1 MKNVNSILS
10 AVLILQ
16 MGSSFA
22 SEAPFEILEEN
33 KLITELKKEKDPAK
47 RDALVNSL
55 SNKCPFKED
64 SSEVGAL
71 ITSSINLNNAVN
83 VSDAKKVECQG
94 YVDNINAS
102 LANTKKMQALLND
115 ANANEKI
122 DDVAKTK
129 LEEDLKTTLAGTSG
143 LHSLLASQCSVSSSN
158 SVVSGSNQ
166 IIGAVENGSTA
177 LAFVNPVA
185 ALIGAG
191 AAATGRL
198 VVGLGDWI
206 FNSPKKDVGDEV
218 KDSERF
224 VNDLCAFRDL
234 TYKYDKLA
242 NDPFKKDA
250 VTEEKKKDDPGRV
263 KALLT
268 KKVDLEIELAESS
281 DLLVCTQQM
290 RSSVDSLQAFSKDLA
305 PFIEKPASQ
314 RECLN
319 ILNKYI
325 DTKSTDRPSP
335 LDTLATRYGCV
346 SSEDS
351 ELEVEMENKRHQSF
365 CKNYAAIE
373 KMVEGDLYEK
383 CENEDFQKQ
392 ANLKFTSLSDLILR
406 SIEDESKSLV
416 PAEAKIKG
424 LQAAAKSAS
433 DELQRAREGDQ
444 ASKLTQEKYNGLKA
458 TMDINP
464 ITNMNTAR
472 AMTFVGRN
480 LLGARFDTFAEKS
493 LESAEKDIEEASDV
507 LEDLVK
513 QKDKIEGKKFFSFKS
528 YKGAEKAQAQKE
540 LCSSAYQVK
549 RQFINGYRSNAG
561 IKDICDFTKG
571 DGIPP
576 LKSLGVNFD
585 SYSATSSNREYNMTS
600 RCKEIDVQ
608 VAKNN
613 DAIKKQL
620 TAMSSLGC
628 EN

>member
-1 MKNVNSILS
+1 MKNVNSLLS
-10 AVLILQ
+10 TILILQ
-16 MGSSFA
+16 MGTAIA

-33 KLITELKKEKDPAK
+33 KLITELRKEKDPSR
-47 RDALVNSL
+47 RDALVNQL

-64 SSEVGAL
+64 NSEIGAL
-71 ITSSINLNNAVN
+71 IPESINLNTKAN
-83 VSDAKKVECQG
+83 VSDAKKAECQG

-102 LANTKKMQALLND
+102 LSNTKKMQTLLND
-115 ANANEKI
+115 PDSKI
-122 DDVAKTK
+122 DDVSKEK
-129 LEEDLKTTLAGTSG
+129 LEQDLKTTLAGTSG
-143 LHSLLASQCSVSSSN
+143 LHSLLASQCTVSQNS

-166 IIGAVENGSTA
+166 LIGAVENGSSA
-177 LAFVNPVA
+177 LAYVNPVA

-206 FNSPKKDVGDEV
+206 FNRPKKDIGDEV

-242 NDPFKKDA
+242 TDPFKKDPSA
-250 VTEEKKKDDPGRV
+250 EEKKTDPE
-263 KALLT
+263 KEKKLLQR
-268 KKVDLEIELAESS
+268 KIELEIELAENQ
-281 DLLVCTQQM
+281 DLLVCSQEM
-290 RSSVDSLQAFSKDLA
+290 KSSVDGLQAFSKELA

-314 RECLN
+314 KECLN
-319 ILNKYI
+319 VLNKYI
-325 DTKSTDRPSP
+325 DSKSENKPSP
-335 LDTLATRYGCV
+335 LDVLATRYGCL
-346 SSEDS
+346 SSENS
-351 ELEVEMENKRHQSF
+351 ELEIENKRYMSF
-365 CKNYAAIE
+365 CKNYSAIE

-383 CENEDFQKQ
+383 CESEDFQKQ

-406 SIEDESKSLV
+406 SIEEDSKSLAPIEEKV
-416 PAEAKIKG
+416 KG
-424 LQAAAKSAS
+424 LQAASKIAN
-433 DELQRAREGDQ
+433 DELQRVREGDH
-444 ASKLTQEKYNGLKA
+444 ASKLSLEKYNGLKA

-480 LLGARFDTFAEKS
+480 LLGDRFDTFAEKS
-493 LESAEKDIEEASDV
+493 LDSAEADIEEASEV

-513 QKDKIEGKKFFSFKS
+513 QKEKIEGKKFFSFKKYS
-528 YKGAEKAQAQKE
+528 GSEKVQAQKE
-540 LCSSAYQVK
+540 LCEGAYQVK

-585 SYSATSSNREYNMTS
+585 SYSATSSNREGNITN
-600 RCKEIDVQ
+600 RCKEIDIQ

-613 DAIKKQL
+613 QEIKKQL
-620 TAMSSLGC
+620 TVMSGLGC
-628 EN
+628 EK

>member
-1 MKNVNSILS
+1 MKNVNSLLS
-10 AVLILQ
+10 TILILQ
-16 MGSSFA
+16 MGTAFA

-33 KLITELKKEKDPAK
+33 KLITELKRETDSSKKDV
-47 RDALVNSL
+47 LISNL

-64 SSEVGAL
+64 NSEVGAL
-71 ITSSINLNNAVN
+71 IPVSISLNASVN
-83 VSDAKKVECQG
+83 VTDSKKAECQG

-102 LANTKKMQALLND
+102 LANTKKMQTLLN
-115 ANANEKI
+115 NPESNI
-122 DDVAKTK
+122 DDTSKAKI
-129 LEEDLKTTLAGTSG
+129 EEDLKNTLAGTSG
-143 LHSLLASQCSVSSSN
+143 LHSLLASQCSVNSSN
-158 SVVSGSNQ
+158 SVVSSSNQ
-166 IIGAVENGSTA
+166 FIGAVESGSTA

-198 VVGLGDWI
+198 VVGLGDWL
-206 FNSPKKDVGDEV
+206 FNRPKKDLGDEV

-242 NDPFKKDA
+242 TDPFKKDQLE
-250 VTEEKKKDDPGRV
+250 EEKKKAKDPARE
-263 KALLT
+263 KKLLI
-268 KKVDLEIELAESS
+268 KKIDLEIELAENK

-290 RSSVDSLQAFSKDLA
+290 RSSIDSLQTFSRDLA

-325 DTKSTDRPSP
+325 DTKSTDKPSA
-335 LDTLATRYGCV
+335 LDTLATRYGCLN
-346 SSEDS
+346 SDDLD
-351 ELEVEMENKRHQSF
+351 LEIENKRNLSF
-365 CKNYAAIE
+365 CKNYTAIE

-383 CENEDFQKQ
+383 CEDEDFQKQ

-406 SIEDESKSLV
+406 SIEDEVRSLA

-424 LQAAAKSAS
+424 LQAASQKAN

-444 ASKLTQEKYNGLKA
+444 ASKLAQEKYNGLKA

-493 LESAEKDIEEASDV
+493 LSSAEKDIEEASDV
-507 LEDLVK
+507 LKDLVK
-513 QKDKIEGKKFFSFKS
+513 QKDKIEGKKFFSFKKYS
-528 YKGAEKAQAQKE
+528 GAEKAEAQKE
-540 LCSSAYQVK
+540 VCDSAYQIK

-585 SYSATSSNREYNMTS
+585 SYSATSSNRENNMTS

-613 DAIKKQL
+613 NEIKKQL
-620 TAMSSLGC
+620 TAMAGLGC
-628 EN
+628 SN

>member
-1 MKNVNSILS
+1 MKNANSLLS
-10 AVLILQ
+10 TILILQ
-16 MGSSFA
+16 MGTAIA

-33 KLITELKKEKDPAK
+33 KLITELKKEKDPSK
-47 RDALVNSL
+47 RDALVNQL

-64 SSEVGAL
+64 NSEVGAL
-71 ITSSINLNNAVN
+71 IPVSINLNNSVN
-83 VSDAKKVECQG
+83 VSDAKKECQG

-102 LANTKKMQALLND
+102 LANSKKMQTLLND
-115 ANANEKI
+115 PDAKI
-122 DDVAKTK
+122 DEASKAK

-143 LHSLLASQCSVSSSN
+143 LHSLLASQCSVSQSN
-158 SVVSGSNQ
+158 TVISGSNQ
-166 IIGAVENGSTA
+166 LIGAVENGSSA
-177 LAFVNPVA
+177 LAYVNPVA

-198 VVGLGDWI
+198 VVGLGDWL
-206 FNSPKKDVGDEV
+206 FNRPKKDVGDEV

-242 NDPFKKDA
+242 TDPFKKDPA
-250 VTEEKKKDDPGRV
+250 AEEKKKDDPE
-263 KALLT
+263 KIKKLLT
-268 KKVDLEIELAESS
+268 KKVDLEIELSESN

-325 DTKSTDRPSP
+325 DTKGTDRPSA
-335 LDTLATRYGCV
+335 LDTLATRYGCM

-351 ELEVEMENKRHQSF
+351 ELEIENKRYISF

-373 KMVEGDLYEK
+373 KMIEGDLYEK

-392 ANLKFTSLSDLILR
+392 ASLKFTSLTDLILR
-406 SIEDESKSLV
+406 SIEDDSKSLA

-424 LQAAAKSAS
+424 LQAASKNAA

-444 ASKLTQEKYNGLKA
+444 ANKLTQEKYNGLKS

-480 LLGARFDTFAEKS
+480 LLGERFDTFAEKS

-513 QKDKIEGKKFFSFKS
+513 QKEKIEGKKFFSFKT

-540 LCSSAYQVK
+540 LCSGAYQVK

-620 TAMSSLGC
+620 TAMAGLGC

>member
-1 MKNVNSILS
+1 
-10 AVLILQ
+10 
-16 MGSSFA
+16 MGVAIA

-33 KLITELKKEKDPAK
+33 KMITELKKEKDPSR
-47 RDALVNSL
+47 RDALVRSL

-71 ITSSINLNNAVN
+71 ITSSINLNNTVN

-102 LANTKKMQALLND
+102 LANTKKMQGLLAD
-115 ANANEKI
+115 TNEKI
-122 DDVAKTK
+122 DDVAKAK

-143 LHSLLASQCSVSSSN
+143 LHSLLASQCSVSSNS

-191 AAATGRL
+191 AAAAGRL
-198 VVGLGDWI
+198 VVGLGDWV
-206 FNSPKKDVGDEV
+206 FNRPKKDAGDEV

-242 NDPFKKDA
+242 TDPFKKDP
-250 VTEEKKKDDPGRV
+250 VTEEKKKGDPERV
-263 KALLT
+263 KKLLT
-268 KKVDLEIELAESS
+268 KKVDLEIELAESN
-281 DLLVCTQQM
+281 DLLICTQQM

-325 DTKSTDRPSP
+325 DTKSTNKPSP
-335 LDTLATRYGCV
+335 LDTLATRYGCL

-351 ELEVEMENKRHQSF
+351 ELEVENKRYMSF
-365 CKNYAAIE
+365 CKNYSAIE

-406 SIEDESKSLV
+406 SIEDDAKSLV
-416 PAEAKIKG
+416 PAETKIKD
-424 LQAAAKSAS
+424 LQAASKNAT

-444 ASKLTQEKYNGLKA
+444 ASKLTQEKYNGLKSA
-458 TMDINP
+458 MDINP
-464 ITNMNTAR
+464 ITNTNTAK

-480 LLGARFDTFAEKS
+480 LLGERFDTFAEKS
-493 LESAEKDIEEASDV
+493 LESAGKDIEEASDV
-507 LEDLVK
+507 LKDLVK
-513 QKDKIEGKKFFSFKS
+513 QKDKIEGRKFFSFKKYS
-528 YKGAEKAQAQKE
+528 GAEKAQAQKE
-540 LCSSAYQVK
+540 LCSSVYQVK

-613 DAIKKQL
+613 DEIRKQL
-620 TAMSSLGC
+620 TAMSGLGC